1 MPAAGPGVGVRPT
14 SGEAVVRGGN
24 AVSVKGPVW
33 ERPRIM
39 ARAVRGPLHW
49 RGRGTKLPPTRIPG
63 LRAAAVA
70 VHAGARV
77 GSRKRTYG
85 ASVVGGSIDVH
96 AVRWRVIPVRVDGC
110 ARLV

>member
-1 MPAAGPGVGVRPT
+1 MPAAGPGVGVRG
-14 SGEAVVRGGN
+14 SGGAAANQGS
-24 AVSVKGPVW
+24 AVSVEGPVSQG
-33 ERPRIM
+33 PRIP
-39 ARAVRGPLHW
+39 ARAVRSPLHW

-63 LRAAAVA
+63 LHAAAVA

-85 ASVVGGSIDVH
+85 ASVVGGSTDVH